1 MYKIDSSNGFCN
13 FIGTTVNRSG
23 REKDKEEEKCGSE
36 EKLVVSILL
45 VLSHPQQHLQKVLSS
60 YSTMRITLYS
70 KLFYD
75 LIHSSRQ
82 ISKKKRETKIGTF
95 SKAVHFP
102 KCTQR
107 EEYQYEKMSEERK
120 LESSFKPLIFTFPP
134 YTTF

>member
-1 MYKIDSSNGFCN
+1 MHKIDSSNGFCN

-60 YSTMRITLYS
+60 YSTMRVTLYS

-82 ISKKKRETKIGTF
+82 TSKKVVDGKLNAEPKL
-95 SKAVHFP
+95 SHFP
-102 KCTQR
+102 K
-107 EEYQYEKMSEERK
+107 QYSFRQLADKVHTERRISVRDNERRK
-120 LESSFKPLIFTFPP
+120 KARK
-134 YTTF
+134 

>member
-1 MYKIDSSNGFCN
+1 MAERKTKRKGN
-13 FIGTTVNRSG
+13 VVVR
-23 REKDKEEEKCGSE
+23 RKM
-36 EKLVVSILL
+36 VVSILL